1 MRPTFGR
8 AEDRDGPRDECG
20 VFGIYAPGH
29 EVSRLSYFALYA
41 LQHRGQESAG
51 IAAADRGGQI
61 ITRRELGLVSQV
73 FSEND
78 LRTLRGE
85 LAIGHVRYSTTGSNA
100 WENSQPVQRS
110 EGTHGSHRE
119 LALAHNGNLINA
131 VELHSELLERGVT
144 FSSTSD
150 SEIIAALIATHPAE
164 AIEDAIADVLPR
176 LRGAFSI
183 VAMTKDRV
191 LAFRDP
197 HGLRPLAIGELGDP
211 DPAHAERA
219 GQDPGATDADNPG
232 AQGSDAPTTDGADG
246 AAYCVA
252 SESCAFD
259 IIGARHLREVQP
271 GELVSIGEDGIRSRQ
286 VVEGARKAFCVF
298 EYIYFARPDSRM
310 NGQALQV
317 VRGRMGEILWREAP
331 VEADIVIA
339 VPDSGNPAARGLARA
354 AGLPQDDGF
363 VKNRYVARTFIQPGQ
378 ELRKHGLRLKFNPLP
393 EVIAGRRLIV
403 VDDSIVR
410 GNTTRQIVAM
420 LRDAGARE
428 VHMRISA
435 PPIKHPCHYG
445 IDMSTREEMIAHNRT
460 TDQVAAELGC
470 DSLHYLSLAGVY
482 EAVGTGARPPGAHP
496 PGRESHCDA
505 CFSGEYPLD
514 GTGEANGK
522 YALEPAGS
530 ALPLVRA

>member
-1 MRPTFGR
+1 M
-8 AEDRDGPRDECG
+8 RDGPRDECG
-20 VFGIYAPGH
+20 VFGLYAPGH
-29 EVSRLSYFALYA
+29 DVSRLSYFALYA

-51 IAAADRGGQI
+51 IAAADRDGQI
-61 ITRRELGLVSQV
+61 VTRRELGLVSQV

-78 LRTLRGE
+78 LRTLAGD

-110 EGTHGSHRE
+110 EGTRGSHRE

-131 VELHSELLERGVT
+131 LELHGELLARGVT

-150 SEIIAALIATHPAE
+150 SEIVAALIATHPAE
-164 AIEDAIADVLPR
+164 RIEDAIADVLPR

-197 HGLRPLAIGELGDP
+197 HGLRPLSLGALP
-211 DPAHAERA
+211 PL
-219 GQDPGATDADNPG
+219 
-232 AQGSDAPTTDGADG
+232 GSGADSDDRLG
-246 AAYCVA
+246 PEEVRDRGRLEAGGRPKEDRVRYCVA

-259 IIGARHLREVQP
+259 IIGAQHLREVEP
-271 GELVSIGEDGIRSRQ
+271 GELVTLDEDGVHSRNVMPGQ
-286 VVEGARKAFCVF
+286 RRAFCVF

-310 NGQALQV
+310 NDQVLQV
-317 VRGRMGEILWREAP
+317 ARGRMGESLWREAP
-331 VEADIVIA
+331 VDADLVIA
-339 VPDSGNPAARGLARA
+339 VPDSGNAAARGLARA
-354 AGLPQDDGF
+354 SGIPQDDGF

-393 EVIAGRRLIV
+393 DVIAGKRLIV

-410 GNTTRQIVAM
+410 GNTTRQIVQM
-420 LRDAGARE
+420 LRDGGARE

-445 IDMSTREEMIAHNRT
+445 IDMSTREEMIAHERT
-460 TDQVAAELGC
+460 AAEVAAELGC
-470 DSLHYLSLAGVY
+470 DSLHYLSLQGVY
-482 EAVGTGARPPGAHP
+482 EAIRGERAT
-496 PGRESHCDA
+496 HCDA

-522 YALEPAGS
+522 YALEEPAGPE
-530 ALPLVRA
+530 LPLVRA